1 MTKNL
6 MILKKSDG
14 TDDSN
19 LLYLIYLYAKFQI
32 SNIIFNNYLIY
43 LIIFI
48 T

>member
-19 LLYLIYLYAKFQI
+19 SKYNSLLYLIYFYAK
-32 SNIIFNNYLIY
+32 
-43 LIIFI
+43 
-48 T
+48 